1 MMRVMDFPAARAKE
15 KVRAFTLAEVVIAI
29 AIVATVLSGMLVAY
43 SQATRRAQWAGYQ
56 LAAQAL
62 AIQSLEQARSGV
74 WDQSLNLNQLTNLTL
89 SGRSNAGGVMTGYTW
104 TNLDLPIS
112 GTNVVRATNFVSVS
126 MLYLNGSTNPPV
138 QVQMIRVDTVW
149 PFLWGNVNRLY
160 TNTISTYCAPDN
172 RSAST
177 L

>member
-1 MMRVMDFPAARAKE
+1 MDFPAASSGRR
-15 KVRAFTLAEVVIAI
+15 VRAFTLAEVVIAI
-29 AIVATVLSGMLVAY
+29 AIVATVLSSMTVAY
-43 SQATRRAQWAGYQ
+43 TQATRRAQWAGYQ

-62 AIQSLEQARSGV
+62 AIQTLEQARSAV
-74 WDQSLNLNQLTNLTL
+74 WDQSQNLNQITNLNL
-89 SGRSNAGGVMTGYTW
+89 ANWAYSSGVMTGYSW

-112 GTNVVRATNFVSVS
+112 GTNVVRATNFVSVR
-126 MLYLNGSTNPPV
+126 MLNLNGSTNPLV
-138 QVQMIRVDTVW
+138 QIQMIQVNTVW

-172 RSAST
+172 RAAIS